1 VEIFAETESPNPIGP
16 FDTKEAAAHALG
28 RSQSKK
34 SVTPKRI
41 PRGGEE

>member
-1 VEIFAETESPNPIGP
+1 VEIFAETETPNPIEP
-16 FDTKEAAAHALG
+16 FDTKEAAADALR

-41 PRGGEE
+41 PRGGAE